1 MFKNIKSLFILE
13 EETPSTKGSGQQKPT
28 SQQQPAEPSSAPKST
43 PATSAPQQTSGSG
56 QVTEQFTEILFKALQ
71 DNNLQGFDYLEFKQS
86 LRSLEKMPMDEGTRY
101 QSAFAMAQT
110 MGATPAALIQTA
122 EHYLNVLRK
131 EEQKF
136 GEALSAQQQKQ
147 IGNKAHEIKQ
157 LDEIIQTK
165 TQQIQQLTKEI
176 DEHRQKV
183 VALRKD
189 IDDASVKVESTKN
202 NFIASYQS
210 LVDLISRDV
219 ENMKQYLK

>member
-1 MFKNIKSLFILE
+1 MFKNIKSLFIVE
-13 EETPSTKGSGQQKPT
+13 GETSSPKSEDKQSPSIEK
-28 SQQQPAEPSSAPKST
+28 PAETSVSSQSSSASSQPQ
-43 PATSAPQQTSGSG
+43 ATGPG

-110 MGATPAALIQTA
+110 MGATPAVLIQTA
-122 EHYLNVLRK
+122 EHYLNVLKK
-131 EEQKF
+131 EESKF
-136 GEALSAQQQKQ
+136 DEALSAQQQKQ
-147 IGNKAHEIKQ
+147 IGNKSHEIKQ
-157 LDEIIQTK
+157 LDEIINTK

-176 DEHRQKV
+176 DEHRQKM

-189 IDDASVKVESTKN
+189 IDDASIKVETTKN

-219 ENMKQYLK
+219 ENMKRYLK